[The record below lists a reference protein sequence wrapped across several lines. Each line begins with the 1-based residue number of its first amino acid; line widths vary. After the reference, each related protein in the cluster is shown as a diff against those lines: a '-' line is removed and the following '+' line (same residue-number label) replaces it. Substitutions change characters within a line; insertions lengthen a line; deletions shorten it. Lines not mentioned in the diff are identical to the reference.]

1 MTTPTQSSEQ
11 KWLDD
16 LRTTLTNDFE
26 AQTVRL
32 TQLTA
37 DTGDPGEAHTQSAL
51 IAATRRSIEQV
62 SGALR
67 RLAEGRYGICERC
80 SAAIPRERLEV
91 LPHARFCVPCQQK
104 QH

>member
-1 MTTPTQSSEQ
+1 MTTHAQPDQQWIDE
-11 KWLDD
+11 
-16 LRTTLTNDFE
+16 LRATLTTEYE

-51 IAATRRSIEQV
+51 IATTKQSLEQI

-67 RLAEGRYGICERC
+67 RIADGRYGICEKC
-80 SAAIPRERLEV
+80 EAPIPRERLEV